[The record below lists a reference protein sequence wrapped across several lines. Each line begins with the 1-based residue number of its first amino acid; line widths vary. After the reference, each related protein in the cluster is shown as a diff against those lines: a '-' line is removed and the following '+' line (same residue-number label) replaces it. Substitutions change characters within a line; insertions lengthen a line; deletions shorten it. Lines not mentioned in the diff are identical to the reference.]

1 MTTANEIII
10 SALKRCGSYSNGEP
24 LAAVDSADALE
35 TLNDMLDSWSTD
47 EISVFASNESIFTF
61 VPGQYKYTIGN
72 YLSENYF
79 TGTLVSG
86 SPTISGVTVPSDIT
100 INGDIIVNGTGVATG
115 ATIIAFDAALNTVT
129 MSANATATVSTP
141 QQFNYTIP
149 GDFKMQR
156 PLRIS
161 KSFTRITTQASGLD
175 YPIEMVS
182 QDRYVSIG
190 YKSIPAPWPIIC
202 WYNPTMPLGTLYFYQ
217 SPSTA
222 GELHLFTDNILT
234 RFSDLT
240 TDIMLPQGYSRA
252 FKWLLAKELC
262 AVNRYPLTASIEK
275 GAKESWDFIKAL
287 NTTPIPVANY
297 DSALIFNNRTD
308 AGWYLSGGFH

>member
-1 MTTANEIII
+1 MTTANEIIL

-24 LAAVDSADALE
+24 LAAADAADALE

-47 EISVFASNESIFTF
+47 QISIFASSESIFTF
-61 VPGQYKYTIGN
+61 VPGQYQYTIGN
-72 YLSENYF
+72 YQSDNYF

-86 SPTISGVTVPSDIT
+86 SPVISGVTIPSDLVRR
-100 INGDIIVNGTGVATG
+100 GDLTVNGTGVPAGT
-115 ATIIAFDAALNTVT
+115 TILTVGVNTVT
-129 MSANATATVSTP
+129 MSANATATIATP
-141 QQFNYTIP
+141 QQFHYTVP

-182 QDRYVSIG
+182 QDRYISIG
-190 YKSIPAPWPIIC
+190 YKAIPAPWPIIC
-202 WYNPTMPLGTLYFYQ
+202 WYNPTMPLGNLYFYQ

-234 RFSDLT
+234 RFTDLDT
-240 TDIMLPQGYSRA
+240 SIMLPQGYARA
-252 FKWLLAKELC
+252 LKWMLAKELC
-262 AVNRYPLTASIEK
+262 AVNRYQLTDSIQM
-275 GAKESWDFIKAL
+275 AARESWDFIKAL
-287 NTTPIPVANY
+287 NATPIPVANY
-297 DSALIFNNRTD
+297 DAGLIYNNRTD
-308 AGWYLSGGFH
+308 AGWYLSGGFN